1 MPHALPKRA
10 KNCSKVSL
18 MLGVAFALPALTMAT
33 PAAAEDLEPV
43 TFALNWLPVAEHGGF
58 YQAMLDG
65 TYEACGIDVEIIPGG
80 PQVNNRAQ
88 MMGGQIDFHMG
99 GDLLQA
105 FNAVAEDV
113 PIVAIAAIFQK
124 NPQILMTHPGR
135 SEGLSDMENLKVLV
149 DDNAFLSY
157 YQWLI
162 QDFGFTPSQR
172 EVYTY
177 NAAPFLVNEDVVMQG
192 YLTSEPYL
200 IELEGGFTPDVWLLA
215 DFGFDSYATTIE
227 AMQSTIDER
236 PEVTKCFVEG
246 SILGWYNYLYGDN
259 ADANAEIQRL
269 NPDFTDDKIEFAI
282 SQMLEYGVVISG
294 DAEELGLG
302 AITEEKAGAFFE
314 SMVAA
319 GVIDADVD
327 WRKAI
332 DTSFINQGLG
342 MDLVVEN

>member
-1 MPHALPKRA
+1 MPRRLSDLH
-10 KNCSKVSL
+10 ST
-18 MLGVAFALPALTMAT
+18 VARLAIPTAMAAGLASATMPASAQ
-33 PAAAEDLEPV
+33 DLEQV
-43 TFALNWLPVAEHGGF
+43 SFALNWVPVAEHGGF

-65 TYEACGIDVEIIPGG
+65 TYAACGIEVEIIPGG
-80 PQVNNRAQ
+80 PQVNNRAM

-135 SEGLSDMENLKVLV
+135 SEGLSDMDDMTVLV

-162 QDFGFTPSQR
+162 QDFGFTPGQR

-177 NAAPFLVNEDVVMQG
+177 NAAPFLVDEDKVMQG

-236 PEVTKCFVEG
+236 PDATRCFVEG
-246 SILGWYNYLYGDN
+246 SIIGWYNYLYGDN
-259 ADANAEIQRL
+259 TAANAEIQRL

-282 SQMLEYGVVISG
+282 SQMLEYGVLLSG
-294 DAEELGLG
+294 DAETLGIG

-314 SMVAA
+314 SMVGA
-319 GVIDADVD
+319 GVLDGDLD
-327 WRKAI
+327 WQLAF
-332 DTSFINQGLG
+332 DTQFINQGLG
-342 MDLVVEN
+342 LDLVPDN